1 MLLRSVPPTP
11 LHGVVITPEP
21 AIKSIHIP
29 SVGHGRIANPNGS
42 NHNMDPTIVGS
53 AQFGQIFKSKL
64 PGVYNGAAEQIF
76 SMPLVYTL
84 SDGIQYIFFGT
95 THNNVYKLDA
105 KTGAIVSVRNLHIP
119 FVVADLDGC
128 VDINPLVGIT
138 ATGVIDP
145 DTETYYVTAK
155 TYANQNGG
163 TVAQGLLNGRYYV
176 HAISLTDLSER
187 PNFPIA
193 LEGLVARNN
202 PVRTFGGGIHHQRPA
217 LLHTGQYIYAGFAS
231 HCVHDNFTGWIM
243 GWDKSTGAI
252 VERFATQGLGV
263 DSQTKG
269 AGVWMSGGGLASDN
283 AGSMFFATG
292 NGYASQLSTIPV
304 NGRNPPT
311 SLEEAAVHMSI
322 AADGTLSVADF
333 FMPWEKTQL
342 DGADRDLGTTPLEL
356 LPSEFSCGEYKRI
369 GVLTGKTG
377 KTYFLNLDDLGGY
390 QNGANKLDKVIFT
403 FAHENS
409 VYAGAGVYPG
419 EGGYIY
425 INGRSHALN
434 PSYPRH

>member
-1 MLLRSVPPTP
+1 M
-11 LHGVVITPEP
+11 
-21 AIKSIHIP
+21 
-29 SVGHGRIANPNGS
+29 
-42 NHNMDPTIVGS
+42 
-53 AQFGQIFKSKL
+53 
-64 PGVYNGAAEQIF
+64 
-76 SMPLVYTL
+76 
-84 SDGIQYIFFGT
+84 
-95 THNNVYKLDA
+95 DA